1 MLAVK
6 AIFAGTF
13 DPPTLGHWEIIQ
25 RAHPLFEKFYIV
37 LALNSVKNPLLSV
50 LEREEVLK
58 KLISKEGLQ
67 NKCEVL
73 SSSEL
78 VAKLSQKLKVDYLVR
93 GVRSGKDLEHELPM
107 SVANEILSR
116 GMTTILIP
124 STKESTFVSST
135 LVREIYG
142 LGGDVSQFVP
152 GVVAEFLNSKN
163 KSKNKSKT
171 KVKGKKK

>member
-1 MLAVK
+1 VK

-25 RAHPLFEKFYIV
+25 RAHPLFEKLYVV

-58 KLISKEGLQ
+58 KLISEAGLK

-78 VAKLSQKLKVDYLVR
+78 VAQLSQKLKVDYLVR

-107 SVANEILSR
+107 SVANEILSQ

-135 LVREIYG
+135 LVREIHG
-142 LGGDVSQFVP
+142 LGGDVSAFVP
-152 GVVAEFLNSKN
+152 KVVSDFLKSKIKSKKPSKN
-163 KSKNKSKT
+163 T
-171 KVKGKKK
+171 KGKKK

>member
-25 RAHPLFEKFYIV
+25 RAHPLFEKLYVV

-50 LEREEVLK
+50 FEREEVLK
-58 KLISKEGLQ
+58 KLISDAGLM

-73 SSSEL
+73 SSNEL
-78 VAKLSQKLKVDYLVR
+78 VAQLSQKLKVDYLVR

-107 SVANEILSR
+107 SVANEILSQ
-116 GMTTILIP
+116 GITTILIP

-135 LVREIYG
+135 LVREIHG
-142 LGGDVSQFVP
+142 LGGDVNAFVP
-152 GVVAEFLNSKN
+152 KVVSDFLKSKKPSKN
-163 KSKNKSKT
+163 T
-171 KVKGKKK
+171 KGKKK

>member
-1 MLAVK
+1 MK

-25 RAHPLFEKFYIV
+25 RAHPLFEKLYVV

-50 LEREEVLK
+50 SEREEVLK
-58 KLISKEGLQ
+58 KLISDAGLK

-73 SSSEL
+73 SSNEL

-107 SVANEILSR
+107 SVANEILSQ

-135 LVREIYG
+135 LVREIHG
-142 LGGDVSQFVP
+142 LGGDVSAFVP
-152 GVVAEFLNSKN
+152 KVVSDFL
-163 KSKNKSKT
+163 KSKT
-171 KVKGKKK
+171 KLKKSLNTKGKKK

>member
-25 RAHPLFEKFYIV
+25 RAHPLFEKLYVV

-50 LEREEVLK
+50 SEREEVLK
-58 KLISKEGLQ
+58 KLISDAGLK

-73 SSSEL
+73 SSNEL
-78 VAKLSQKLKVDYLVR
+78 VAQLSQKLKVDYLVR

-107 SVANEILSR
+107 SVANEILSQ

-135 LVREIYG
+135 LVREIHG
-142 LGGDVSQFVP
+142 LGGDVSAFVP
-152 GVVAEFLNSKN
+152 KVVSDFLKSKIKPKKPSKN
-163 KSKNKSKT
+163 T
-171 KVKGKKK
+171 KGKKK

>member
-25 RAHPLFEKFYIV
+25 RAHPLFEKLYVV

-50 LEREEVLK
+50 FEREEVLK
-58 KLISKEGLQ
+58 KLISDAGLM

-73 SSSEL
+73 SSNEL
-78 VAKLSQKLKVDYLVR
+78 VAQLSQKLKVDYLVR

-107 SVANEILSR
+107 SVANEILSQ
-116 GMTTILIP
+116 GITTILIP

-135 LVREIYG
+135 LVREIHG
-142 LGGDVSQFVP
+142 LGGDVSAFVP
-152 GVVAEFLNSKN
+152 KVVSDFLKSKIKPKKPSKN
-163 KSKNKSKT
+163 T
-171 KVKGKKK
+171 KGKKK

>member
-1 MLAVK
+1 MK

-25 RAHPLFEKFYIV
+25 RAHPLFEKLYVV

-50 LEREEVLK
+50 SEREEVLK
-58 KLISKEGLQ
+58 KLISDAGLK

-78 VAKLSQKLKVDYLVR
+78 VAQLSQKLKVDYLVR

-107 SVANEILSR
+107 SVANEILSQ

-135 LVREIYG
+135 LVREIHG
-142 LGGDVSQFVP
+142 LGGDVSAFVP
-152 GVVAEFLNSKN
+152 KVVSDFLKSKIKPKKPSKN
-163 KSKNKSKT
+163 T
-171 KVKGKKK
+171 KGKKK

>member
-25 RAHPLFEKFYIV
+25 RAHPLFEKLYVV

-50 LEREEVLK
+50 SEREEVLK
-58 KLISKEGLQ
+58 KLISDAGLK

-78 VAKLSQKLKVDYLVR
+78 VAQLSQKLKVDYLVR

-107 SVANEILSR
+107 SVANEILSQ

-135 LVREIYG
+135 LVREIHG
-142 LGGDVSQFVP
+142 LGGDVSAFVP
-152 GVVAEFLNSKN
+152 KAVSDFL
-163 KSKNKSKT
+163 KSKT
-171 KVKGKKK
+171 KPKKPSKNTKGKKK

>member
-25 RAHPLFEKFYIV
+25 RAHPLFEKLYVV

-50 LEREEVLK
+50 SEREEVLK
-58 KLISKEGLQ
+58 KLISDAGLK

-78 VAKLSQKLKVDYLVR
+78 VAQLSQKLKVDYLVR

-107 SVANEILSR
+107 SVANEILSQ

-135 LVREIYG
+135 LVREIHG
-142 LGGDVSQFVP
+142 LGGDVSAFVP
-152 GVVAEFLNSKN
+152 KVVSDFLKSKIKPKKPSKN
-163 KSKNKSKT
+163 T
-171 KVKGKKK
+171 KGKKK